1 MMPMPPRGVLIGLAV
16 VLIAGLTLWSYG
28 TTYQRGYDAG
38 QLHER
43 DATRQA
49 AADRQRED
57 QRLASQLAATA
68 RAEAAGARD
77 TAHRLQMELAHG
89 RTALVRPGAC
99 VPRLGGSLAAVPA
112 DGVPAAGGVFNAAA
126 DAPAG
131 AASAAADASA
141 AGLPP
146 GLPAD
151 GGPGIA
157 LTAGAVRLWNS
168 ALAGR
173 DTAAGACGAA
183 DAPTGACDADAGIT
197 LDEAWANHIE
207 NAARCGIDRINHQRL
222 IDFIRQRAA
231 AAVSPVNP

>member
-1 MMPMPPRGVLIGLAV
+1 MMPLPPRGVLVGLAV

-28 TTYQRGYDAG
+28 TTYQRGFDAG

-43 DATRQA
+43 NAVRQA
-49 AADRQRED
+49 ADDRQRED

-89 RTALVRPGAC
+89 RTALVRAGTC

-112 DGVPAAGGVFNAAA
+112 DGVPAAGGAA
-126 DAPAG
+126 PPEG
-131 AASAAADASA
+131 PASAAADAGP

-183 DAPTGACDADAGIT
+183 DAPAGACDADAGIT

-207 NAARCGIDRINHQRL
+207 NAARCGIDRINHRRL
-222 IDFIRQRAA
+222 IEFIRQRAA

>member
-1 MMPMPPRGVLIGLAV
+1 MIPLTMPPRGVLIGLAV

-28 TTYQRGYDAG
+28 TTYQRGFDAG

-43 DATRQA
+43 HALRQA
-49 AADRQRED
+49 ADDRQRED

-89 RTALVRPGAC
+89 RTALVRAGTC

-112 DGVPAAGGVFNAAA
+112 DGVPAAGGA

-131 AASAAADASA
+131 AASAAADAGP

-151 GGPGIA
+151 GGSGIA

-183 DAPTGACDADAGIT
+183 DAPAGACDADAGIT

-207 NAARCGIDRINHQRL
+207 NAARCGIDRINHRRL
-222 IDFIRQRAA
+222 IEFIRQRAA
-231 AAVSPVNP
+231 AVPPVNP

>member
-1 MMPMPPRGVLIGLAV
+1 MMPLPPRGVLVGLAV

-28 TTYQRGYDAG
+28 TTYQRGFDAG

-43 DATRQA
+43 NAVRQA
-49 AADRQRED
+49 ADDRQRED

-89 RTALVRPGAC
+89 RTALVRPGTC

-112 DGVPAAGGVFNAAA
+112 DGVPAAGGAA
-126 DAPAG
+126 PPEG
-131 AASAAADASA
+131 PASAAADAGP

-183 DAPTGACDADAGIT
+183 DAPAGACDADAGIT

-207 NAARCGIDRINHQRL
+207 NAARCGIDRINHRRL
-222 IDFIRQRAA
+222 IEFIRQRAA

>member
-1 MMPMPPRGVLIGLAV
+1 MMPLPPRGVLVGLAV

-28 TTYQRGYDAG
+28 TTYQRGFDAG

-43 DATRQA
+43 NAVRQA
-49 AADRQRED
+49 ADDRQRED

-89 RTALVRPGAC
+89 RTALVRAGTC

-112 DGVPAAGGVFNAAA
+112 DGVPAAGGAA
-126 DAPAG
+126 PPEG
-131 AASAAADASA
+131 PASAAADAGP

-157 LTAGAVRLWNS
+157 LTAGAVQLWNS

-183 DAPTGACDADAGIT
+183 DAPAGACDADAGIT

-207 NAARCGIDRINHQRL
+207 NAARCGIDRINHRRL
-222 IDFIRQRAA
+222 IEFIRQRAA